1 MAGQVVLEWARATR
15 YPQANA
21 PGSPRLADRIEG
33 TALRD
38 ALPLFSFVSPPRRPM
53 KKILAQL
60 NPPQREAVET
70 TEGPVLVLAGAG
82 SGKTRVITCRIALLL
97 AKRVPAS
104 QILAMTFTNR
114 AAGEMRERVQQL
126 VGKRRGADLTVG
138 TFHAFCLRALRAHRA
153 VLGYPQ
159 GFTICDAR
167 DQLSLVKGAM
177 RELHIAEARLRP
189 PTVQA
194 RISLAKNRLLTPET
208 YLEKAGDGQDE
219 LVGRTWQRYQE
230 LLKRS
235 RRLDFDDLLLE
246 TLRLLKDH
254 KKVRKELR
262 ERFRY
267 VHVDEYQDTNE
278 PQYEILRQLTD
289 GHRNLCV
296 VGDDDQSIYGWRG
309 ADVTKI
315 LSFEKHYPG
324 AKVVRLETNYR
335 STEPILGIAN
345 RLIEHNSARHPKTLI
360 SALGPGEPPQAVN
373 MRDED
378 TEAERIVAEIQ
389 TRVKDGAHYDDF
401 AILFRTAT
409 QARPFEAELRA
420 QDVPYKLIG
429 GMSFFDRKEVRD
441 MLAYLCLVVNPTDET
456 ALLRV
461 INCPPR
467 GVGKTTIDRGLE
479 FATAKGI
486 TLAEAF
492 ERAGEIERINL
503 KAADKVNG
511 LLKRLRSLKG
521 RFKGGKQLVP
531 LVQRLVE
538 EVAYRDEVVRVYR
551 DEAEVERRWTGVTEV
566 LNFAEN
572 YVRRNKRPGLLG
584 FLNELSL
591 SADDRKESEDKD
603 RRLEVTLSTLHA
615 SKGLEYDRVFLV
627 GMEEGILPHGRS
639 VEEDSVEEERRLA
652 YVGVTRARQG
662 LTLSWCR
669 ERARAGRRAPCHP
682 SRFLL
687 EIQAKEPPS
696 DWVPAGAEPKARGK
710 KKRRSKRRRKV
721 SP

>member
-1 MAGQVVLEWARATR
+1 
-15 YPQANA
+15 
-21 PGSPRLADRIEG
+21 
-33 TALRD
+33 
-38 ALPLFSFVSPPRRPM
+38 M

-82 SGKTRVITCRIALLL
+82 SGKTRVITSRIALLL

-126 VGKRRGADLTVG
+126 VGKRKGEDLTVG
-138 TFHAFCLRALRAHRA
+138 TFHAFCLRVLRTHRVA
-153 VLGYPQ
+153 LGYPQ

-189 PTVQA
+189 PTVQG
-194 RISLAKNRLLTPET
+194 RISLAKNQLLTPET
-208 YLEKAGDGQDE
+208 YLDKAGDNNDE
-219 LVGRTWQRYQE
+219 LVGRVWQRYQG

-246 TLRLLKDH
+246 TLRLLKSN
-254 KKVRKELR
+254 KKIRDELR
-262 ERFRY
+262 KQYRY
-267 VHVDEYQDTNE
+267 VHVDEYQDTNG

-309 ADVTKI
+309 ADITKI

-360 SALGPGEPPQAVN
+360 SALGPGELPQAVN

-378 TEAERIVAEIQ
+378 TEAERIVTEIS
-389 TRVKDGAHYDDF
+389 TRVTEGAHYDDF

-420 QDVPYKLIG
+420 QDVPYKLVG

-441 MLAYLCLVVNPTDET
+441 MLAYLCLVVNSQDET

-467 GVGKTTIDRGLE
+467 GVGKTTIDRALE
-479 FATAKGI
+479 FATDKGI
-486 TLAEAF
+486 TVAEAF

-511 LLKRLRSLKG
+511 LLERLRALKDQ
-521 RFKGGKQLVP
+521 FKGGKQLVP

-551 DEAEVERRWTGVTEV
+551 EDAEVERRWTGVTEV

-572 YVRRNKRPGLLG
+572 YVRRNKKPGLLG

-591 SADDRKESEDKD
+591 SADDRKDQENDG
-603 RRLEVTLSTLHA
+603 RLEVTLSTLHA
-615 SKGLEYDRVFLV
+615 SKGLEYERVFLV
-627 GMEEGILPHGRS
+627 GVEEGILPHGRS

-652 YVGVTRARQG
+652 YVGVTRARKG

-669 ERARAGRRAPCHP
+669 ERARAGYRAQCHP

-687 EIQAKEPPS
+687 EIQAKEPPA
-696 DWVPAGAEPKARGK
+696 DWVPAGAAPKKKGK
-710 KKRRSKRRRKV
+710 KKRRRKTSKSRGEGK
-721 SP
+721 S